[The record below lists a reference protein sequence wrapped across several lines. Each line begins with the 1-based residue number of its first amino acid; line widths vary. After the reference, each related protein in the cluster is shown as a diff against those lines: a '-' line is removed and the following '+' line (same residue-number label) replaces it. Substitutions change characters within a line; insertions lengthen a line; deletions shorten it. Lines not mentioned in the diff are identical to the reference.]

1 MPQEREQRARVLFS
15 TRVCTRARAT
25 ERERERESEGGG
37 EVAGG
42 GEAIMKFIT
51 VARRGSASS
60 VPSSQAMSSLSLLLS

>member
-25 ERERERESEGGG
+25 ERERESEGG

>member
-1 MPQEREQRARVLFS
+1 M
-15 TRVCTRARAT
+15 
-25 ERERERESEGGG
+25 
-37 EVAGG
+37 AGG